1 MCEADFFFL
10 LLLLLRESG
19 VAAWK
24 QTLVELMEQRVLVS
38 EHVFIPAVEAHSMPR
53 GPHGFIPPASTSLLR
68 GGCPHTFTTRV
79 EKDRR
84 LIVVAERYIEMFGEA
99 GASIKRL

>member
-1 MCEADFFFL
+1 M
-10 LLLLLRESG
+10 
-19 VAAWK
+19 
-24 QTLVELMEQRVLVS
+24 LVGLMEQRVLVS
-38 EHVFIPAVEAHSMPR
+38 KHVFIPAVEVHSMPR
-53 GPHGFIPPASTSLLR
+53 GPHGFIPAASTSLLR

-99 GASIKRL
+99 GVSIKRL